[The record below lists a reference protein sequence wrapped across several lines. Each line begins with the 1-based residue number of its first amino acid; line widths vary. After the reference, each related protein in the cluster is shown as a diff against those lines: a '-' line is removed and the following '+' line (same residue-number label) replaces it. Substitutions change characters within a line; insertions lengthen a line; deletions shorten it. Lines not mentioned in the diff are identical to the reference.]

1 MSTSKFTQFI
11 EDQKAQKGNANNSH
25 FNLEAEVNSGR
36 KNKKSNLESIS
47 KSENKTIA
55 MKKHN
60 YSAGPCILPQEVF
73 EKSAQAILNFND
85 SGLSLLEISHRSKDF
100 VAVMEEARALVLELL
115 GLEGK
120 GYQALFLAGGA
131 SLEFLMVPYNLMKEN
146 GKAAYLDTGVWAS
159 GAIKE
164 AKHFGETVV
173 VASSKEE
180 NYNHIPKN
188 YVVPEDAD
196 YFHCTSNNTIF
207 GTQMKE
213 FPNLTIPMVCDMSS
227 DIFSRQMDFSKF
239 DLIYAG
245 AQKNM
250 GPAGTTLI
258 VVKEEILGKTGRP
271 IPSMLDYE
279 KHIKAESMYNTPP
292 VFPIYASL
300 LTLQW
305 LKNLGG
311 IAAIEKINNAKAALL
326 YAEIDRNPLFK
337 GTANAEDRS
346 NMNACFVLENEAH
359 TETFD
364 ALWKAAGISG
374 LPGHRLAGGY
384 RASMYNA
391 LPLESVQVLVDV
403 MKDLEHKI

>member
-1 MSTSKFTQFI
+1 
-11 EDQKAQKGNANNSH
+11 
-25 FNLEAEVNSGR
+25 
-36 KNKKSNLESIS
+36 
-47 KSENKTIA
+47 

-85 SGLSLLEISHRSKDF
+85 SGLSLLELSHRRKDF
-100 VAVMEEARALVLELL
+100 VAVMEEARTIVLELL

-120 GYQALFLAGGA
+120 GYQALFLSGGA
-131 SLEFLMVPYNLMKEN
+131 SLEFIMAPYNLLKEG
-146 GKAAYLDTGVWAS
+146 GKAAYLDTGTWAAA
-159 GAIKE
+159 AIKE
-164 AKHFGETVV
+164 AKLFGETIV
-173 VASSKEE
+173 VASSAAE
-180 NYNHIPKN
+180 NYNHIPKG
-188 YVVPEDAD
+188 YTIPTDAD

-213 FPNLTIPMVCDMSS
+213 FPATSIPVVCDMSS
-227 DIFSRQMDFSKF
+227 DIFSRVLDFSKF

-258 VVKEEILGKTGRP
+258 VVKEEILGKTGRN
-271 IPSMLDYE
+271 IPSMLDYT

-311 IAAIEKINNAKAALL
+311 ISAIEKLNNAKAALL
-326 YAEIDRNPLFK
+326 YTEINRNSLFR
-337 GTANAEDRS
+337 GAAAVEDRS
-346 NMNACFVLENEAH
+346 NMNATFLLNDESHAA
-359 TETFD
+359 TFD
-364 ALWKAAGISG
+364 AMWKAAGISG
-374 LPGHRLAGGY
+374 LPGHRSTGGY

-403 MKDLEHKI
+403 MQELERNV